1 MKKQFLILAFL
12 VTGTLSARAQ
22 YAGKNMDSLFRA
34 TAAKGLLNG
43 NVLVAQEGK
52 IIYQQSFGL
61 ADFEQKKPHYP
72 STSFQLASL
81 SKVFTAIAVL
91 QQYERGKLKLDDAYS
106 KYFPLFPYKDIT
118 IRGLLS
124 HSSGLSDQDLEGAFA
139 DFKRKNHREP
149 NNQDLLQVIAAANVK
164 MTLPPGQKWW
174 YCNLG
179 YELLANLVEKVSGI
193 SFEQYLEKNILQPA
207 GMKDTYLKLPA
218 TPARTATANNYDYTS
233 RYAPEKVKVNYTEE
247 AFGHSNLYS
256 TTGDLFK
263 LDQALYGNR
272 LLKPATLAI
281 AFTPDKWKDGSDN
294 LVWANIG
301 GMGQALDGLG
311 WFIFKDQSMGKTVWH
326 AGGMQGA
333 VTIMLRNIGRKQTVI
348 LLDNAGSE
356 GLYKT
361 ALNTLKLL
369 NGQPLLPVKKNLSKI
384 YGRTMMKD
392 GIDHAMALLL
402 QLKADTASY
411 NLSEDDMNNLGYAML
426 SGKELAQ
433 ALETLKVNCLLYP
446 ESDNVYNS
454 YGEALAKAGRKED
467 AIAMY
472 RRSLAIN
479 PKNEDSQQALQALL
493 K

>member
-1 MKKQFLILAFL
+1 
-12 VTGTLSARAQ
+12 
-22 YAGKNMDSLFRA
+22 MDSMFRA
-34 TAAKGLLNG
+34 TAAQGLLNG

-61 ADFEQKKPHYP
+61 ADFEQKKLHDP

-91 QQYERGKLKLDDAYS
+91 QQYEKGKLQLDDAYS
-106 KYFPLFPYKDIT
+106 KYFPSFPYKDIA

-124 HSSGLSDQDLEGAFA
+124 HSSGLSDQDLDGAFA
-139 DFKRKNHREP
+139 DFEKKNHREP
-149 NNQDLLQVIAAANVK
+149 NNRDLLPVIAAANVK
-164 MTLPPGQKWW
+164 MKLSPGQKWW

-179 YELLANLVEKVSGI
+179 YELLANLVEKVSGTT
-193 SFEQYLEKNILQPA
+193 FAQYLEKNILGPA
-207 GMKDTYLKLPA
+207 GMNDTYLKLPETA
-218 TPARTATANNYDYTS
+218 ARAATANNYDYAS
-233 RYAPEKVKVNYTEE
+233 RYAPEKIRVNYTEE

-256 TTGDLFK
+256 TTGDLFR

-281 AFTPDKWKDGSDN
+281 AFSPDKWKDGSDN
-294 LVWANIG
+294 LVWTNIG

-333 VTIMLRNIGRKQTVI
+333 VTILLRDIGRKQTVI

-361 ALNTLKLL
+361 ALNALKTL

-384 YGRTMMKD
+384 YGREMMKD
-392 GIDHAMALLL
+392 GMDHAMALLL
-402 QLKADTASY
+402 QLKADTAGY
-411 NLSEDDMNNLGYAML
+411 NLNEDDMNNLGYAML
-426 SGKELAQ
+426 AGKQQAQ